1 MKNNT
6 GGNKHKKKKIVTEVI
21 HDREL
26 TLKTDGQEYGQV
38 TKLLGNC
45 RFDVDCLDGKS
56 RLCHVRGVLRKKKV
70 FVKLGDLVIAS
81 LRDFEDGKAD
91 IIHVYHKNEIHKLKN
106 LGEIPESVR
115 INEDIVVDTKQEDIG
130 VEFYDSDDEE
140 FLKQKEAFKTNFE
153 NNFQTI

>member
-1 MKNNT
+1 MVKNNT
-6 GGNKHKKKKIVTEVI
+6 GGNKHKKKKKVTEVI

-91 IIHVYHKNEIHKLKN
+91 ITV
-106 LGEIPESVR
+106 
-115 INEDIVVDTKQEDIG
+115 EDGDCKVIKTKHIAMTDCPDG
-130 VEFYDSDDEE
+130 LYKF
-140 FLKQKEAFKTNFE
+140 FLTNDVLMLTSE
-153 NNFQTI
+153 Y